1 MDRGFVLWFTGLP
14 ASGKT
19 TVANLVKVELLNL
32 GHKVEVLDGDDL
44 RKRLD
49 PEIGFSPEDR
59 AIHIRRVAYVSEL
72 LARNGVAV
80 LVCLVSPYIHTRQSA
95 REMIGDKFIEVFMKC
110 SLETCIKR
118 DPKGL
123 YKRALDGEIPN
134 MTGIGDPY
142 EEPPN
147 PEIIVDTE
155 KNSAKENAEIVLE
168 NLRELGYI
176 RGP

>member
-19 TVANLVKVELLNL
+19 TVANLVKYELLNL

-44 RKRLD
+44 RKKLD

-72 LARNGVAV
+72 LARNGVAT

-95 REMIGDKFIEVFMKC
+95 REMVGDRFIEVFVKC
-110 SLETCIKR
+110 SLETCIRR

-147 PEIIVDTE
+147 PEVIVDTE
-155 KNSAKENAEIVLE
+155 KNSAEKNAEIVLE
-168 NLRELGYI
+168 KLRDLGYI
-176 RGP
+176 

>member
-1 MDRGFVLWFTGLP
+1 MERGFVLWFTGLP

-19 TVANLVKVELLNL
+19 TIASIVKRELLSIGLRVEL
-32 GHKVEVLDGDDL
+32 LDGDDL
-44 RKRLD
+44 RKKLD

-80 LVCLVSPYIHTRQSA
+80 IVCLVSPYIHTRATA
-95 REMIGDKFIEVFMKC
+95 REMIGAKFIEVYVKC
-110 SLETCIKR
+110 SLETCIRR

-123 YKRALDGEIPN
+123 YRRALAGEIPD

-142 EEPPN
+142 EEPLN
-147 PEIIVDTE
+147 PDVVVDTE
-155 KNSAKENAEIVLE
+155 KNTSEENAGIVLAK
-168 NLRELGYI
+168 LRELDYI
-176 RGP
+176 

>member
-1 MDRGFVLWFTGLP
+1 MERGFVLWFTGLP

-19 TVANLVKVELLNL
+19 TIASNVKEELQGLGGRVELL
-32 GHKVEVLDGDDL
+32 DGDVL
-44 RKRLD
+44 RRDLD

-80 LVCLVSPYIHTRQSA
+80 LVCLVSPYIHTRASA
-95 REMIGDKFIEVFMKC
+95 RELVGDKFIEVYVRC
-110 SLETCIKR
+110 SLETCISR

-123 YKRALDGEIPN
+123 YRRALAGEIPN

-147 PEIIVDTE
+147 PEVVVDTE
-155 KNSAKENAEIVLE
+155 ENTAVENAAAVLAK
-168 NLRELGYI
+168 LRELGYI
-176 RGP
+176 

>member
-1 MDRGFVLWFTGLP
+1 LERGFVLWFTGLP

-19 TVANLVKVELLNL
+19 TVASIVKEELLGIGRRVELL
-32 GHKVEVLDGDDL
+32 DGDVL
-44 RKRLD
+44 RRDLD

-80 LVCLVSPYIHTRQSA
+80 LVCLVSPYIHTRASA
-95 REMIGDKFIEVFMKC
+95 RELVGEKFIEVYVRC
-110 SLETCIKR
+110 SLETCISR

-123 YKRALDGEIPN
+123 YRRALAGEIPN

-147 PEIIVDTE
+147 PEVVVDTE
-155 KNSAKENAEIVLE
+155 ENTAEENAAAVLAK
-168 NLRELGYI
+168 LRELGYI
-176 RGP
+176 

>member
-1 MDRGFVLWFTGLP
+1 MKHLESGFVLWFTGLP

-19 TVANLVKVELLNL
+19 TIASMVKGELLSLGRRVELL
-32 GHKVEVLDGDDL
+32 DGDQL
-44 RKRLD
+44 RRDLD

-80 LVCLVSPYIHTRQSA
+80 LVCLVSPYIHVRAAA
-95 REMIGDKFIEVFMKC
+95 REMIGDKFIEVYVRC
-110 SLETCIKR
+110 SLETCISR

-123 YKRALDGEIPN
+123 YRRALAGEIPN

-147 PEIIVDTE
+147 PEVVVDTE
-155 KNSAKENAEIVLE
+155 KNTSEENAAIVLTK
-168 NLRELGYI
+168 LRDLGYI
-176 RGP
+176 

>member
-1 MDRGFVLWFTGLP
+1 MNKGFVLWFTGLP

-19 TVANLVKVELLNL
+19 TVASVVKERLLVLGHRVELL
-32 GHKVEVLDGDDL
+32 DGDTL
-44 RKRLD
+44 RRDLD

-80 LVCLVSPYIHTRQSA
+80 LVCLVSPYIRVRASA
-95 REMIGDKFIEVFMKC
+95 REIVGDKFIEVYVKC
-110 SLETCIKR
+110 SLETCINR

-123 YKRALDGEIPN
+123 YKKALAGEIPN

-147 PEIIVDTE
+147 PEVKVDTE
-155 KNSAKENAEIVLE
+155 NNTAEENAGFVMAK
-168 NLRELGYI
+168 LRELGYV
-176 RGP
+176 

>member
-1 MDRGFVLWFTGLP
+1 MERGFVLWFTGLP

-19 TVANLVKVELLNL
+19 TVASIVKEELLGIGRRVELL
-32 GHKVEVLDGDDL
+32 DGDVL
-44 RKRLD
+44 RRDLD

-80 LVCLVSPYIHTRQSA
+80 LVGLVSPYIHTRASA
-95 REMIGDKFIEVFMKC
+95 RELVGDKFIEVYVKC
-110 SLETCIKR
+110 SLETCISR

-123 YKRALDGEIPN
+123 YRRALAGEIPD

-147 PEIIVDTE
+147 PEVVVDTE
-155 KNSAKENAEIVLE
+155 ENTAEENAAAVLAK
-168 NLRELGYI
+168 LRELGYI
-176 RGP
+176 

>member
-1 MDRGFVLWFTGLP
+1 LEEGFVLWFTGLP

-19 TVANLVKVELLNL
+19 TIATIVKRELLKLGQRVEL
-32 GHKVEVLDGDDL
+32 LDGDDL
-44 RKRLD
+44 RKKLD

-59 AIHIRRVAYVSEL
+59 AIHIRRVAYVAGL

-80 LVCLVSPYIHTRQSA
+80 LVCLVSPYIHTREAA
-95 REMIGDKFIEVFMKC
+95 REMIGDNFIEVYVKC
-110 SLETCIKR
+110 SLKTCIER

-123 YKRALDGEIPN
+123 YRKALAGEILN

-147 PEIIVDTE
+147 PDVVVDTE
-155 KNSAKENAEIVLE
+155 RNTAEENGRIVLE
-168 NLRELGYI
+168 KLRGLSYI
-176 RGP
+176 

>member
-1 MDRGFVLWFTGLP
+1 LDAGFVLWFTGLP

-19 TVANLVKVELLNL
+19 TVASIVGEKLRALGRRVEL
-32 GHKVEVLDGDDL
+32 LDGDDL
-44 RKRLD
+44 RKKLD

-80 LVCLVSPYIHTRQSA
+80 LVCLVSPYIHTRAAA
-95 REMIGDKFIEVFMKC
+95 REMVGDKFIEVYVKC
-110 SLETCIKR
+110 SLETCIRR

-123 YKRALDGEIPN
+123 YRRALAGEIPN

-147 PEIIVDTE
+147 PDVVVDTE
-155 KNSAKENAEIVLE
+155 KNTAEENAAVVLA
-168 NLRELGYI
+168 ELGDRGYI
-176 RGP
+176 

>member
-1 MDRGFVLWFTGLP
+1 MKHLESGFVLWFTGMP

-19 TVANLVKVELLNL
+19 TIASMVKGELLSLGRRVELL
-32 GHKVEVLDGDDL
+32 DGDEL
-44 RKRLD
+44 RRDLD

-72 LARNGVAV
+72 LARTAVAV
-80 LVCLVSPYIHTRQSA
+80 LVCLVSPYIHVRAAA
-95 REMIGDKFIEVFMKC
+95 REMIGDKFIEVYVRC
-110 SLETCIKR
+110 SLETCIRR

-123 YKRALDGEIPN
+123 YRRALAGEIPN

-147 PEIIVDTE
+147 PEVVVDTE
-155 KNSAKENAEIVLE
+155 KNTAEENAAIALAK
-168 NLRELGYI
+168 LRDLGYI
-176 RGP
+176 

>member
-1 MDRGFVLWFTGLP
+1 MKKGGFVLWFTGLP

-19 TVANLVKVELLNL
+19 TVANLVKAELLNL
-32 GHKVEVLDGDDL
+32 GYKVEVLDGDDL
-44 RKRLD
+44 RKKLD

-72 LARNGVAV
+72 LARNGVAA

-95 REMIGDKFIEVFMKC
+95 RKMIGDKFIEVFVKC
-110 SLETCIKR
+110 SLETCIRR

-123 YKRALDGEIPN
+123 YKRALDGEISN

-147 PEIIVDTE
+147 PEVVVDTE
-155 KNSAKENAEIVLE
+155 KNSAEENAEIVLGK
-168 NLRELGYI
+168 LRELGYT
-176 RGP
+176 

>member
-1 MDRGFVLWFTGLP
+1 MERGFVLWFTGLP

-19 TVANLVKVELLNL
+19 TIASIVKRELLSIGRRVEL
-32 GHKVEVLDGDDL
+32 LDGDDL
-44 RKRLD
+44 RKKLD

-80 LVCLVSPYIHTRQSA
+80 LVCLVSPYIHTRAAA
-95 REMIGDKFIEVFMKC
+95 REMIGAKFIEVYVKC
-110 SLETCIKR
+110 SLETCIRR

-123 YKRALDGEIPN
+123 YRRALAGEIPD

-142 EEPPN
+142 EEPLN
-147 PEIIVDTE
+147 PDVVVDTE
-155 KNSAKENAEIVLE
+155 KNTSEENAGIVLAK
-168 NLRELGYI
+168 LRELDYI
-176 RGP
+176 

>member
-1 MDRGFVLWFTGLP
+1 LEKGFVLWFTGLP

-19 TVANLVKVELLNL
+19 TIARLVKKELLSLGRRVEL
-32 GHKVEVLDGDDL
+32 LDGDDL
-44 RKRLD
+44 RKKLD

-80 LVCLVSPYIHTRQSA
+80 LVCLVSPYIHTRAAA
-95 REMIGDKFIEVFMKC
+95 RELVGDKFIEVYVKC
-110 SLETCIKR
+110 SLETCIRR

-123 YKRALDGEIPN
+123 YKRALAGEITN

-147 PEIIVDTE
+147 PEVVVDTE
-155 KNSAKENAEIVLE
+155 KNTAEENAGIVLAK
-168 NLRELGYI
+168 LRELGHI
-176 RGP
+176 

>member
-1 MDRGFVLWFTGLP
+1 MNRGFVLWFTGLP

-19 TVANLVKVELLNL
+19 TVASMVKERLLALGRRVELL
-32 GHKVEVLDGDDL
+32 DGDTL
-44 RKRLD
+44 RRDLD

-80 LVCLVSPYIHTRQSA
+80 LVCLVSPYIRVRASA
-95 REMIGDKFIEVFMKC
+95 RELIGDKFIEVYVKC
-110 SLETCIKR
+110 SLETCIGR

-123 YKRALDGEIPN
+123 YKRALAGEIPN

-142 EEPPN
+142 EEPPD
-147 PEIIVDTE
+147 PEVEVDTE
-155 KNSAKENAEIVLE
+155 NNTADENADIVMAR
-168 NLRELGYI
+168 LRDLGHI
-176 RGP
+176 

>member
-1 MDRGFVLWFTGLP
+1 MERGFVVWFTGMP

-19 TVANLVKVELLNL
+19 TTANIVKEKLLSLRPKVEL
-32 GHKVEVLDGDDL
+32 LDGDDL
-44 RKRLD
+44 RKKLD

-80 LVCLVSPYIHTRQSA
+80 LVCLVSPYIHVRAAA
-95 REMIGDKFIEVFMKC
+95 REMIGDKFIEVYVKC
-110 SLETCIKR
+110 SLETCIRR

-123 YKRALDGEIPN
+123 YKRALAGEIPN

-147 PEIIVDTE
+147 PEVVVDTE
-155 KNSAKENAEIVLE
+155 NNTAEENASIVVAKV
-168 NLRELGYI
+168 RELGYI
-176 RGP
+176 